1 MNNSILILGA
11 NGQDGRVLC
20 DFFDKN
26 NINYDIAVRNEN
38 RFIHENQKN
47 IFIGDLNN
55 YKFIKEIFELNT
67 YDKVFNFANETF
79 VRDNSL
85 ISDSFT
91 KTLKYI
97 KMSFNSIK
105 VTPTII
111 FVSQLVISF
120 KESFLWY
127 LSWNWTL
134 LCEGNPNKNPRNPP
148 IEKLNICNNINADA
162 TLAYSDIFV
171 VFNEYIKITSVEITI
186 IIQA

>member
-1 MNNSILILGA
+1 MNNRILILGA

-91 KTLKYI
+91 KTLI
-97 KMSFNSIK
+97 FFNLCK
-105 VTPTII
+105 VIEENSLD
-111 FVSQLVISF
+111 F
-120 KESFLWY
+120 W
-127 LSWNWTL
+127 
-134 LCEGNPNKNPRNPP
+134 LC
-148 IEKLNICNNINADA
+148 
-162 TLAYSDIFV
+162 
-171 VFNEYIKITSVEITI
+171 
-186 IIQA
+186 QH